1 MYTEHIFLQNTIL
14 GMQKISLLFTFYGLL
29 QSMRVNKVLFN
40 CFITNVLHAI
50 KKTPITNTYNQRST
64 ANKFHVYPIGSC

>member
-50 KKTPITNTYNQRST
+50 KKNSNYQYIQS
-64 ANKFHVYPIGSC
+64 KKHGK

>member
-50 KKTPITNTYNQRST
+50 KKNSNYQSIQS
-64 ANKFHVYPIGSC
+64 KKHGK